1 MILRTPAQKK
11 RRPDTVLTDHESPVS
26 NRRLVLYEGPAPVT
40 AVDPSDEMVCTSHC
54 RQMVKSDFLVALNNA
69 EKQVAEYEA
78 KLVML
83 NSEFSQSEDAR
94 KNYKD
99 RVLSLEQELDA
110 SKGREHALQER
121 LLKEVG
127 DSMERYKEQV
137 KRCCELEMQLNKEIE
152 SRKIAELSIT
162 SANER
167 SRDLEGKLQ
176 RLSDSS
182 EREKNILK
190 RQLEHLQDDS
200 RLSSYKIAADLERMK
215 LRAENSEK
223 ESELLREQLNDL
235 RIQLDEC
242 LREKSGL
249 EHKLVTHAAA
259 PQESTSEDDNLVK
272 HLREQLRNYEAEVQE
287 ARKLKSYHVNTELL
301 KEKLLEEKG
310 RREKAETE
318 LSKLQEA
325 QVYAQ
330 NLELEL
336 VSWKSLLDELPDVSA
351 VTDIPKKFAALQ
363 NETIQTMLEVG
374 ETKAHLKQ
382 LEVALELAEDKRQ
395 HAEKESSLAKEKAS
409 NSALEIRRLELM
421 LSSVMEER
429 DRVKKEAI
437 MLSKQ
442 KIGSEG
448 GLSTETLVK
457 DMESS
462 LVEREN
468 TIKEL
473 ESNLHEQREM
483 VHRLHDELK
492 LLNEQLS
499 TEKRKVKSL
508 EREGDRLRSEIS
520 LLESKLGHGDYSAA
534 NTKVLRM
541 VNTLA
546 VDNEAKHTI
555 EALRAEL
562 KRTQAKLQAVEELK
576 GQSDA
581 TNIIDGGIP
590 EKLAQLKGQ
599 IATLE
604 KREERYKAVFAEKIS
619 VFRRACCLLF
629 GYKIVMDDQ
638 HRPDGI
644 PVTRFTL
651 QSIYAQSDDE
661 KLEFEYESGNT
672 NILVNDYSSQPEICH
687 QIEIFIKKMN
697 SIPAFTANL
706 TIESF
711 NKRTLNDN
719 SLSSLS
725 SLDGAVMLGRLQ
737 ALEMMAIAA
746 VGNNLITYVFNDMHF
761 PLSKSANIV
770 TNFIGTVFLLSLL
783 GGFLSDSY
791 LGSFRTML
799 AFGFV
804 ELSGFL
810 LLTVQAHLPQLRP
823 PHCNMMSEGGDS
835 CVEAKGF
842 EALVFYT
849 ALYLVALGSGCLKPN
864 IISHGADQF
873 TKDDPNHS
881 KKLSTYFNTAY
892 FSFCVGELI
901 ALTVLV
907 WVQTRSGMDV
917 GFSLSAATMA
927 AGLISLICG
936 ILSYRNK
943 PPRGSLFTPIAR
955 VLVAAIIKRKQVS
968 PNTKLLRQGSVHTE
982 KFRFLDKACMQI
994 QGVADRKQSSW
1005 TLCTVA
1011 QVEQVKIILSVIP
1024 IFACTII
1031 FNTILAQLQTFSV
1044 QQGSAMNTQ
1053 VTEAFEIPPASLQA
1067 IPYLML
1073 IVLVPLYEIGFVPLA
1088 RRFTKTDSGISSLQ
1102 RIGLGLF
1109 TVTFSMVSAALV
1121 EKKRREL
1128 AVGSDK
1134 QLSIFW
1140 IAPQFLIFG
1149 VSEMFTAVGL
1159 IEFFYEQ
1166 SMAGMQSFLTAM
1178 TYCSYSFGFY
1188 LSSLL
1193 VSLVNKVSSGAH
1205 RSGWLSDNNL
1215 DKDRLDLFYW
1225 LLAALSLVNFVNY
1238 LYWSRCDE
1246 KELKLDDQ
1254 LESTAECCV
1263 SVAPEKQNGSGAGIE
1278 RPQQQ
1283 SEKKQRGRP
1292 PLRAR
1297 AAALLCAACFLLGVL
1312 FSRGVDFLPSDDRA
1326 RAASSSCDP
1335 NIANSS
1341 QDCERNRYRTPVEQ
1355 SGELT
1360 SHGLPAMI
1368 RFARLNSTSL
1378 YPSISRSLEKFV
1390 ASLETELAAA
1400 RTNSLGG
1407 GPKKAFVV
1415 VGINTAFSSKKR
1427 RESVRATWMPRGR
1440 SKLRRLEE
1448 EKGVVVRFVIGRSA
1462 TPGGALDRA
1471 IDEEDAK
1478 TKDFLRLEHLE
1489 GYHELSTKTKVFF
1502 ATAVATWDAD
1512 FYAKVDDDVHVN
1524 LGMLI
1529 ATLARHRTT
1538 PRVYIGCMKSDQVL
1552 FQKDAKYHEPE
1563 FWKFGEEG
1571 NKYFRHATGQIYAIS
1586 KDLALYISTNAPIL
1600 HKYAN
1605 EDVSL
1610 GSWLIGLEVEH
1621 IDERGM
1627 CCGTPPDCEW
1637 KIQSGDICIA
1647 SFDWT
1652 CSGVCK
1658 PVDRMVEVHTKCV
1671 RSSRFAPLSLSAASS
1686 FPLVASSS
1694 ASSFS
1699 STRPL
1704 IVHGVS
1710 RARSLRLPLV
1720 PREGAA
1726 PFSTRIPAGEE
1737 EAGLGSRLRKL
1748 EADVVVIGSGIGGL
1762 CCAGLLARYQQD
1774 VLVLESH
1781 DLPGGAA
1788 HSFEVKG
1795 YKFDSGPS
1803 LFSGFQSRGPQANP
1817 LSQVLDALGEPV
1829 PCATYDSW
1837 MVYVPE
1843 GEFLSRIG
1851 PTEFLKDLE
1860 TFVSLDAVDEWKK
1873 LLEAVL
1879 PMSAAA
1885 MALPPLSIRGDWG
1898 VVSTA
1903 AARYAPSLL
1912 KSFIQMGPQ
1921 GALGATKLL
1930 RPFSEIIDSLELKHP
1945 FVRNWVDLLCFL
1957 LAGVKSDGIISA
1969 EIVYMFAEWYKPGCV
1984 LEYPLKG
1991 SGAVVDALVQGL
2003 KKYGGRLALG
2013 SHVDKIVVENGRATG
2028 VKLSSGHFVRA
2039 KKAVVSNASMWDT
2052 LNLLPP
2058 DVVPNTYKE
2067 QVEATPQCESFM
2079 HLHLGFDAQNISE
2092 DLGIHHIVV
2101 NDWSRGVDADQNVV
2115 LISVPSVHGKG
2126 LAPPGKHVLHAYT
2139 PGTEPYSL
2147 WEGLDRR
2154 SMEYQKLKEERS
2166 EVMWKAVERA
2176 LGPGFSREKC
2186 DVKLVGTP
2194 LTHQRFLRRNRGTYG
2209 PAIKAGEATFPG
2221 HSTPIPQLFCCGDS
2235 TFPGIGVPAVA
2246 ASGAIV
2252 ANTLVSV
2259 SQHSDLLD
2267 AIGI

>member
-26 NRRLVLYEGPAPVT
+26 DRRLVLYEGPAPVT
-40 AVDPSDEMVCTSHC
+40 AVDPSDEMVCTYHC

-78 KLVML
+78 KMVML

-200 RLSSYKIAADLERMK
+200 KLSSYKIAADLERMK

-242 LREKSGL
+242 LHEKSGL
-249 EHKLVTHAAA
+249 EHKLVTYAAA

-442 KIGSEG
+442 KIGNEG

-473 ESNLHEQREM
+473 ESNMHEQREM

-604 KREERYKAVFAEKIS
+604 KREESRYKAVFAEKIS

-687 QIEIFIKKMN
+687 QRRVSAPTFHLHHPMESCCPGILRFNRKNLRYHFDRDSCPRQHIPR
-697 SIPAFTANL
+697 SIHL
-706 TIESF
+706 RSSHGHVD
-711 NKRTLNDN
+711 KSLLN
-719 SLSSLS
+719 SLLDDGMATSQIVHRLS
-725 SLDGAVMLGRLQ
+725 RPSDMDAQARHSVGEESMHAVVFLDWKGRSCMPTKHGGMRAAAFLLGLQ

-823 PHCNMMSEGGDS
+823 PHCNMMSEGGDR

-936 ILSYRNK
+936 MMYYRNK

-1400 RTNSLGG
+1400 RTNSLGR

-1524 LGMLI
+1524 LGILI

-1538 PRVYIGCMKSDQVL
+1538 QRVYIGCMKSDQVL
-1552 FQKDAKYHEPE
+1552 FQK
-1563 FWKFGEEG
+1563 
-1571 NKYFRHATGQIYAIS
+1571 
-1586 KDLALYISTNAPIL
+1586 
-1600 HKYAN
+1600 
-1605 EDVSL
+1605 
-1610 GSWLIGLEVEH
+1610 
-1621 IDERGM
+1621 RG
-1627 CCGTPPDCEW
+1627 GFAARDT
-1637 KIQSGDICIA
+1637 
-1647 SFDWT
+1647 
-1652 CSGVCK
+1652 
-1658 PVDRMVEVHTKCV
+1658 RYV

-1694 ASSFS
+1694 ASSS

-1737 EAGLGSRLRKL
+1737 EAGRGSRLRKL

-1860 TFVSLDAVDEWKK
+1860 TFVSLDAVHEWKK

-1969 EIVYMFAEWYKPGCV
+1969 EIVYMFADWYKPGCV

-2154 SMEYQKLKEERS
+2154 SMEYRKLKEERS
-2166 EVMWKAVERA
+2166 EVMWRAVERA